1 MSAIHHPLLAAS
13 LTESLRTLIRQHLIA
28 TPEGRALMERMSGQV
43 IALRLEPFGKLIYL
57 CPTAEDI
64 QILTEISGA
73 PDVTIA
79 GNLAAFARA
88 GFGNA
93 QESLKASDLE
103 VIGNAETARQFQTLS
118 QALKIDWQRFLSR
131 YLGYRLTGS
140 ILAVARAGRDW
151 TRDTLD
157 AAQADIGEYLREE
170 TRWLPDSSE
179 TDAFHAEVDTLR
191 AAADR
196 LLARIDRLQA
206 AVQRPQ
212 LTPPTANSP

>member
-13 LTESLRTLIRQHLIA
+13 LTESLRTLIRQHLSE
-28 TPEGRALMERMSGQV
+28 TPPEGRSLMERLSGQV

-64 QILTEISGA
+64 QILTEISGE

-79 GNLAAFARA
+79 CNLAAFARA
-88 GFGNA
+88 SFGGT

-103 VIGNAETARQFQTLS
+103 VIGNAETAQQFQALS

-140 ILAVARAGRDW
+140 ILALARAGREW
-151 TRDTLD
+151 TRDSLD
-157 AAQADIGEYLREE
+157 AAQADIAVFLREE

-179 TDAFHAEVDTLR
+179 TDAFHAEVD
-191 AAADR
+191 
-196 LLARIDRLQA
+196 
-206 AVQRPQ
+206 
-212 LTPPTANSP
+212 